1 MKESILGIQ
10 IRSLFSRNLKRLRA
24 DAKLSQID
32 LAAEA
37 DLSHNFIND
46 IESGKKWASP
56 ETIGKLSAALK
67 TEPFQFFLPDSK
79 ENDPAS
85 EMISIYIDDIEK
97 THTKIVSDLRRRYLP
112 EDAGSGKASGKK
124 KKKNN

>member
-37 DLSHNFIND
+37 NLSHNFIND

-67 TEPFQFFLPDSK
+67 TEPFQFFRPDSK
-79 ENDPAS
+79 GNEQTS
-85 EMISIYIDDIEK
+85 EMISLYIDDIEK
-97 THTKIVSDLRRRYLP
+97 TQIKMVADFRKRYLS
-112 EDAGSGKASGKK
+112 EDSSARGTSGKK
-124 KKKNN
+124 KKKNH